1 MTEQSSGHGG
11 RRRGAGRKADLPARM
26 RASILRAC
34 VLDKPYLDAAG
45 KPFSDRT
52 KQLCIALAEVFDG
65 RSDDLD
71 GFLEVVYPYDS
82 EEKEEKDRQSRWDIR
97 GVKDLVDNP
106 EGMEEYEA
114 DARAVYQAYTR
125 LEDQKRRATKRPE
138 EVQSAYQALR
148 AEIIRRAPPPCR
160 CVHGHISVQT
170 RTAPR
175 WGDLVFPG
183 ATVRDGAAPSAPAN
197 PEFTYDCKC
206 AHQHCAECG
215 YADVVGS
222 PTLHPENTVSPLGQ
236 EVTHVGGWVC
246 TKCDRA
252 KRR

>member
-34 VLDKPYLDAAG
+34 VLDNPYVDGEG
-45 KPFSDRT
+45 KPLSERT
-52 KQLCIALAEVFDG
+52 KRLCIALGEVFDG
-65 RSDDLD
+65 RTDDLD
-71 GFLEVVYPYDS
+71 RFLKAVYPYDS
-82 EEKEEKDRQSRWDIR
+82 VD
-97 GVKDLVDNP
+97 GVQTPWKVHVVKAIIDNP
-106 EGMEEYEA
+106 AGMEEYEA
-114 DARAVYQAYTR
+114 DARAVYRAYTR
-125 LEDQKRRATKRPE
+125 LEDENRRAAKRPD

-148 AEIIRRAPPPCR
+148 AEIIRRAPLPCR

-170 RTAPR
+170 RTPPR
-175 WGDLVFPG
+175 WGDLVFPST
-183 ATVRDGAAPSAPAN
+183 TVRGCAAPSAPAN
-197 PEFTYDCKC
+197 PEFTYDCEC

-222 PTLHPENTVSPLGQ
+222 PTLHPENSVSPLGKA
-236 EVTHVGGWVC
+236 VTHVGGWVC
-246 TKCDRA
+246 AKCDRA